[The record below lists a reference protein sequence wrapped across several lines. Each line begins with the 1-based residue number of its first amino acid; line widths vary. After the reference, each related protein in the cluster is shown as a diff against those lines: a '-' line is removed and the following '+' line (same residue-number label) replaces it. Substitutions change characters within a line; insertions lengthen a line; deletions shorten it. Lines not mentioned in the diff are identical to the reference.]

1 MLDKPSIITSAD
13 SLFGAREK
21 RVPTPVITFSIN
33 DLTVDGAYSIQQ
45 ELIKKMTAEGDV
57 IVGGKIGLSSK
68 ANQEKFGINEPI
80 FGHLLASM
88 VIPEGDSIS
97 IDSMFRP
104 IVEPEIAFLLS
115 DDLKG
120 PGVTVGNVLS
130 ATAGVMPAFEIA
142 DSRYETPI
150 SRIEDNIADNSGAAI
165 VILGGKLTTT
175 DNLDLRLV
183 GMVLEENGE
192 VISTGA
198 GAAVLGNP
206 AQAVANLAN
215 RWADFDIG
223 LKAGDTVISGTPVAA
238 VPAEPGD
245 FFEAIFDRLGA
256 VSVRFV

>member
-1 MLDKPSIITSAD
+1 MVTSAD
-13 SLFGAREK
+13 SLFVARE
-21 RVPTPVITFSIN
+21 RHIPTPAITSSIN
-33 DLTVDGAYSIQQ
+33 DLTVAGAYGIQQ
-45 ELIKKMTAEGDV
+45 ELLKKLTTEGDV

-68 ANQEKFGINEPI
+68 ANQEKFGISEPI

-88 VIPEGDSIS
+88 VIPEGEPIS

-104 IVEPEIAFLLS
+104 IVEPEISFLLS
-115 DDLKG
+115 KDLKG

-150 SRIEDNIADNSGAAI
+150 SRIEDNIADNSGAAL
-165 VILGGKLTTT
+165 VILGGKLTKI

-183 GMVLEENGE
+183 GMILEENGE

-223 LKAGDTVISGTPVAA
+223 LKAGDIVISGTPVAA
-238 VPAEPGD
+238 VPAETGD
-245 FFEAIFDRLGA
+245 SFSAIFDRLGA
-256 VSVRFV
+256 VSVSFS

>member
-1 MLDKPSIITSAD
+1 MVTSAD
-13 SLFGAREK
+13 SLFIARE
-21 RVPTPVITFSIN
+21 RHIPTSPITSSIN
-33 DLTVDGAYSIQQ
+33 DLTVAGAYGIQQ
-45 ELIKKMTAEGDV
+45 ELLKKLTTEGDV

-88 VIPEGDSIS
+88 VIPEGDPIT

-104 IVEPEIAFLLS
+104 IVEPEISFLLS
-115 DDLKG
+115 EDLKG

-165 VILGGKLTTT
+165 VILGGKLTKI

-183 GMVLEENGE
+183 GMIFEENGE

-206 AQAVANLAN
+206 AQAVANLVN
-215 RWADFDIG
+215 RWADFNIG
-223 LKAGDTVISGTPVAA
+223 LKAGDIVISGTPVAA
-238 VPAEPGD
+238 VPAEAGD
-245 FFEAIFDRLGA
+245 SFNAIFDRLGT
-256 VSVRFV
+256 VSVSFS

>member
-1 MLDKPSIITSAD
+1 MLDKQSMITSAD
-13 SLFGAREK
+13 SLFVARESH
-21 RVPTPVITFSIN
+21 VPTSAITSSIN
-33 DLTVDGAYSIQQ
+33 DLTVDGAYDIQQ
-45 ELIKKMTAEGDV
+45 ELLKRLTAGGDA

-68 ANQEKFGINEPI
+68 ANQEKFGIDEPI

-88 VIPEGDSIS
+88 VIPEGDPIS
-97 IDSMFRP
+97 IDSMFHP
-104 IVEPEIAFLLS
+104 VVEPEISFLLAE
-115 DDLKG
+115 DLKG
-120 PGVTVGNVLS
+120 PGITVGNVLS

-142 DSRYETPI
+142 DNRYEAPI

-165 VILGGKLTTT
+165 VILGGKLTKI

-215 RWADFDIG
+215 RWANFDIG
-223 LKAGDTVISGTPVAA
+223 LKAGDIVISGTPVAA
-238 VPAEPGD
+238 VAAESGD
-245 FFEAIFDRLGA
+245 SFNAIFDRLGA
-256 VSVRFV
+256 VSVSFS